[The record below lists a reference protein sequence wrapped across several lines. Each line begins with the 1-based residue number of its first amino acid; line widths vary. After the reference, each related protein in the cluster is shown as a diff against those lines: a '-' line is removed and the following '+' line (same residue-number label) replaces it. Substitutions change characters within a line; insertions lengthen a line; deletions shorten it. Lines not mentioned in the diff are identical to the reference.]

1 MAKKKT
7 SEEEPKIGRPA
18 KLDNEEIRAKLLAMS
33 LLDTTVEMM
42 CKHAGVS
49 ETAYYEYIKKH
60 PEFLE
65 EIDENRSMPYKTA
78 VETVNKAIATDPKI
92 ALAYLERKHKDEYSP
107 RRELTGANGAGLFE
121 GASDDDLRKLIES

>member
-7 SEEEPKIGRPA
+7 SEEETKLGRPT
-18 KLDNEEIRAKLLAMS
+18 KLDDPEHREKLKAMA

-49 ETAYYEYIKKH
+49 ETAYYEYIKTH

-65 EIDENRSMPYKTA
+65 EIDQLRSMPYRTA

-121 GASDDDLRKLIES
+121 GASDDELRKLIES